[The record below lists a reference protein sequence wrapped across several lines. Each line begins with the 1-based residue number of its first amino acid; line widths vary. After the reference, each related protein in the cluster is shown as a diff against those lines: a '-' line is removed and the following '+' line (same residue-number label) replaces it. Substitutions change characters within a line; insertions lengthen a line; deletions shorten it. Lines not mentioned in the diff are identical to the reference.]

1 VTEISSPDYQER
13 DAVAMRAYE
22 IWQRRGCPQGTA
34 MQDWLE
40 AEAELRHERRARLE
54 ATRLFEPPAPME
66 IGPAEALVPTP
77 VLAAD
82 GSPAE
87 PPAKRRRA
95 RAGCSQREED
105 GQRRGEPRRHHQQ
118 RHARGAQATG
128 AAGRLIL
135 RRGAPAAARRAAG
148 LSPTG
153 S

>member
-87 PPAKRRRA
+87 PPAKRRR
-95 RAGCSQREED
+95 RA
-105 GQRRGEPRRHHQQ
+105 P
-118 RHARGAQATG
+118 G
-128 AAGRLIL
+128 AASVKKT
-135 RRGAPAAARRAAG
+135 ASAAANLAATTSSG
-148 LSPTG
+148 TRVARKRPARPDA
-153 S
+153 

>member
-1 VTEISSPDYQER
+1 MTEISSPDYQER

-87 PPAKRRRA
+87 PPAKRRR
-95 RAGCSQREED
+95 RA
-105 GQRRGEPRRHHQQ
+105 P
-118 RHARGAQATG
+118 G
-128 AAGRLIL
+128 AA
-135 RRGAPAAARRAAG
+135 
-148 LSPTG
+148 SV
-153 S
+153 